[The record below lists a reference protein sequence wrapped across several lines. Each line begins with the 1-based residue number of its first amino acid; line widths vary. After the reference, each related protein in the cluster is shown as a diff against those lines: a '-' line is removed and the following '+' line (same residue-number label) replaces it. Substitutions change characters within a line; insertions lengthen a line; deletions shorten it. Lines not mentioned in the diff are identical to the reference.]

1 MKTYMPFDS
10 RRAMEIEFV
19 VNNTLEHATGIKYGI
34 GLEPNIDQRLGLT
47 NIKGNIK
54 CLIKT
59 HKSSV

>member
-34 GLEPNIDQRLGLT
+34 GLEPNID
-47 NIKGNIK
+47 
-54 CLIKT
+54 
-59 HKSSV
+59 